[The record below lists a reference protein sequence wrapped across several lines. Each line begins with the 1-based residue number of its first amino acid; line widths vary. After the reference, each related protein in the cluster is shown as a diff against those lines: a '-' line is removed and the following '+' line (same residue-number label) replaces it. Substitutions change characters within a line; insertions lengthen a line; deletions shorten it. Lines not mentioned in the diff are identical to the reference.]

1 MSKCWNKCWYIDAN
15 VFKVKF
21 RDHYCYK
28 CGEKLMIVKHR
39 KVVNQKSEE
48 AKYYNFDAGG
58 DATIMVGPCEFIHKL
73 FFCPKCSQ
81 NIEFITQINQEDI
94 DIIIQKTVIYFK
106 KRNREVLISKGYE
119 TKQEDLIKNDFSFND
134 NIVLCLRISEKGKES
149 KVYKIPITR
158 SWLWERPYYF
168 NISKRKLINFVK

>member
-1 MSKCWNKCWYIDAN
+1 MNKCWNKCWYIDGN

-58 DATIMVGPCEFIHKL
+58 DTTMVGPCEFIHKL

-106 KRNREVLISKGYE
+106 KK
-119 TKQEDLIKNDFSFND
+119 K
-134 NIVLCLRISEKGKES
+134 
-149 KVYKIPITR
+149 
-158 SWLWERPYYF
+158 
-168 NISKRKLINFVK
+168 